1 MADITAPGTAPGG
14 SQEAATRAIEEQAF
28 YHEAALNAAWTGTRL
43 AIGGLS
49 FLFGAFAFAYFYLQ
63 SANSHQM
70 WLPSSTTPPHQYYGA
85 TITGLI
91 VVSAIVQ
98 TVGLQQIKAGHKA
111 PWTTAALVA
120 LLFGVSAVSLQIV
133 ELLTLPFQPG
143 QSGFA
148 SVFTG
153 FYPVALLVWLS
164 AMIWL
169 EILFMRA
176 RSIPAIFFVEQPP
189 TYTEAFNVQRFQAS
203 LSSFTVIWN
212 YLAVIALIFWVLFYI
227 R

>member
-1 MADITAPGTAPGG
+1 MTDVAPAG
-14 SQEAATRAIEEQAF
+14 SEEAATRAVEEQAF
-28 YHEAALNAAWTGTRL
+28 YHEAALNAAWTGSRL

-63 SANSHQM
+63 SANSHDK

-85 TITGLI
+85 LIMGL
-91 VVSAIVQ
+91 VVLSAIVQ
-98 TVGLQQIKAGHKA
+98 TLGLQQIKAGRKG
-111 PWTTAALVA
+111 PWTQAAVVALV
-120 LLFGVSAVSLQIV
+120 LGLSAVSLQIV

-148 SVFTG
+148 SVFVG
-153 FYPVALLVWLS
+153 FYPVALIIWLC

-169 EILFMRA
+169 EMLFMRA
-176 RSIPAIFFVEQPP
+176 RSIPAISFVEQPP
-189 TYTEAFNVQRFQAS
+189 TYSEAFNVQRFEAS
-203 LSSFTVIWN
+203 LSSFTFVWN
-212 YLAVIALIFWVLFYI
+212 YLAVITIIFWVLFYI